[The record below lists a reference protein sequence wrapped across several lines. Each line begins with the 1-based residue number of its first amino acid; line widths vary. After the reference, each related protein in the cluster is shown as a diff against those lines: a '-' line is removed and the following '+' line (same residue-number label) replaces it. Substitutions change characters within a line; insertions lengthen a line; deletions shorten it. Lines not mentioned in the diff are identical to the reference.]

1 MLPIIWGVA
10 EIKYIGF
17 RLFIIII
24 IVLEEIRKNNMNHL
38 DYLFD
43 VV

>member
-24 IVLEEIRKNNMNHL
+24 IVLEIRKNNMNHL

>member
-1 MLPIIWGVA
+1 MLPIIWGVS

-17 RLFIIII
+17 RLSII
-24 IVLEEIRKNNMNHL
+24 IVLEEIRKNNMNRL

>member
-1 MLPIIWGVA
+1 MLPIIWGVV

-17 RLFIIII
+17 RLSII
-24 IVLEEIRKNNMNHL
+24 IVLEEIRKNNMNRL